1 MTPILMISQA
11 LIASLVI
18 FIAWGLDAPIGNFAL
33 VFGGLLLGHV
43 ITEALNFIEND
54 SEE

>member
-1 MTPILMISQA
+1 MTPILMVSQA

-33 VFGGLLLGHV
+33 VFGGFLLGHV
-43 ITEALNFIEND
+43 LTEALNYVGGDDE
-54 SEE
+54 